1 MNGIIGKGKK
11 IFREKLRSFKEVL
24 ETVKEL
30 SKEESREMIALV
42 LRETLRFLKTCR
54 IRKAKGELYFAI
66 EDPYTMGQVLEGLA
80 LFYPLVQDK
89 IRLVPEFGDSYYYG
103 KIRIEGR
110 IRLIHLLIL
119 FVRLLKNK
127 QFRKL
132 VMKGEKHGK

>member
-1 MNGIIGKGKK
+1 MKGIIGKGKK
-11 IFREKLRSFKEVL
+11 ILREKRRSFQEVL

-54 IRKAKGELYFAI
+54 KAKGELYIAI

-119 FVRLLKNK
+119 LVHLLKNK

-132 VMKGEKHGK
+132 VLKGGKHGK

>member
-1 MNGIIGKGKK
+1 MKEIIGKGKK
-11 IFREKLRSFKEVL
+11 ILQEKRRSFKEVL

-42 LRETLRFLKTCR
+42 LKTCR

-80 LFYPLVQDK
+80 LFYPFVQDK

-119 FVRLLKNK
+119 LVRLLKNK

-132 VMKGEKHGK
+132 VLKGGKHGK

>member
-1 MNGIIGKGKK
+1 MRDTINKWIDL
-11 IFREKLRSFKEVL
+11 FRDKVRSLKEIQAL
-24 ETVKEL
+24 LKEL
-30 SKEESREMIALV
+30 GKDETREMIAFV
-42 LRETLRFLKTCR
+42 LMEGLRFLKTCR

-119 FVRLLKNK
+119 LVHLLKNK

-132 VMKGEKHGK
+132 VLKGGKHGK

>member
-66 EDPYTMGQVLEGLA
+66 EDPYTMGQVLEGLT

-103 KIRIEGR
+103 IEGR

-119 FVRLLKNK
+119 LVRLLKNK

-132 VMKGEKHGK
+132 VLKGGKHGK

>member
-1 MNGIIGKGKK
+1 
-11 IFREKLRSFKEVL
+11 
-24 ETVKEL
+24 
-30 SKEESREMIALV
+30 
-42 LRETLRFLKTCR
+42 
-54 IRKAKGELYFAI
+54 
-66 EDPYTMGQVLEGLA
+66 MGQVLEGLA

-119 FVRLLKNK
+119 LVRLLKNK

-132 VMKGEKHGK
+132 VLKGGKHGK